1 MDDKCE
7 VIREALESSLLST
20 DEQVQGMSCR
30 ISERDLGGNRLAQLL
45 A

>member
-7 VIREALESSLLST
+7 PIREALESSPLST
-20 DEQVQGMSCR
+20 DEQEQVMSCR
-30 ISERDLGGNRLAQLL
+30 IFGRALGGNRLAQLL